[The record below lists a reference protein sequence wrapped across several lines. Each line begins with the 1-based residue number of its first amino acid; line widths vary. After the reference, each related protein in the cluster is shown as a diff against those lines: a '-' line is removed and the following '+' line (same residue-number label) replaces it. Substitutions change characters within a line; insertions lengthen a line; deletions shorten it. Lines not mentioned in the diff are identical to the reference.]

1 MYFASG
7 TFFLAHSDL
16 ISLTK
21 HVFDRSQVSVLYTDT
36 LTLDTSASL
45 KYRTNIFTLYI
56 KRILPLLVLG
66 NFVGLVLLALLA
78 EGPAGFRDVHL
89 HNTENNI
96 EQTCSIHKIPQRG
109 LTRPTGPSHKT
120 HKLIKNQVH
129 SYQRV
134 LFNYVR
140 N

>member
-1 MYFASG
+1 MTCFTRIHTRHQSSFGYLKYIYGDAVKFGTICSKILIKSTEKETFNCLYFASG
-7 TFFLAHSDL
+7 TFFLPHSDL

-21 HVFDRSQVSVLYTDT
+21 HVFDRSQVNVLYTDT

-89 HNTENNI
+89 HNTE
-96 EQTCSIHKIPQRG
+96 
-109 LTRPTGPSHKT
+109 
-120 HKLIKNQVH
+120 
-129 SYQRV
+129 
-134 LFNYVR
+134 
-140 N
+140 

>member
-1 MYFASG
+1 MYFATG

-21 HVFDRSQVSVLYTDT
+21 DVFDRSQVNVLYTDT
-36 LTLDTSASL
+36 LALDTSL

-89 HNTENNI
+89 HNRE
-96 EQTCSIHKIPQRG
+96 
-109 LTRPTGPSHKT
+109 
-120 HKLIKNQVH
+120 
-129 SYQRV
+129 
-134 LFNYVR
+134 
-140 N
+140 

>member
-1 MYFASG
+1 MTG

-21 HVFDRSQVSVLYTDT
+21 DVFDRSQVNILYTDT
-36 LTLDTSASL
+36 FLVLDTSASL

-96 EQTCSIHKIPQRG
+96 
-109 LTRPTGPSHKT
+109 
-120 HKLIKNQVH
+120 
-129 SYQRV
+129 
-134 LFNYVR
+134 
-140 N
+140 

>member
-1 MYFASG
+1 MYFATG

-16 ISLTK
+16 ISLK
-21 HVFDRSQVSVLYTDT
+21 KDVFDRSQVNVLYTDT
-36 LTLDTSASL
+36 LALDTSASL

-96 EQTCSIHKIPQRG
+96 
-109 LTRPTGPSHKT
+109 
-120 HKLIKNQVH
+120 
-129 SYQRV
+129 
-134 LFNYVR
+134 
-140 N
+140 

>member
-1 MYFASG
+1 M
-7 TFFLAHSDL
+7 FLTDH
-16 ISLTK
+16 
-21 HVFDRSQVSVLYTDT
+21 RSMFYIQTLF

-89 HNTENNI
+89 HNTE
-96 EQTCSIHKIPQRG
+96 
-109 LTRPTGPSHKT
+109 
-120 HKLIKNQVH
+120 
-129 SYQRV
+129 
-134 LFNYVR
+134 
-140 N
+140 